1 MKTKKINY
9 NSQKFRFLIY
19 LVFAMIFTSGCKQK
33 KTTHKDSKHKKL
45 PNLVIIFTD
54 DQGYGD
60 LSCFGGE
67 HVYTPNIDN
76 MAKEGAKLTS
86 FYVASPLCTPSR
98 AALMT
103 GSYPRRV
110 SMEPPSSL
118 EVNHPNIPKGKKFPV
133 CLAAD
138 AHGLNPNEITI
149 AEIAK
154 SVGYK
159 TGMFGKW
166 HLGDQPEFLPTRQG
180 FDEFFGLPYS
190 HDIAPTHPRQHV
202 FKFPS
207 LPLLEGEKVIEMNPN
222 SDNLTQ
228 RITHKAVDFIKNH
241 KNDNF
246 LLYIPHPLPHRPWA
260 ASKEIKDEFEK
271 VLESKE
277 KVSSKLYSTAIYEID
292 WSVGQILATL
302 KEQGIDDNT
311 IVLFTSDNGPA
322 GRGGSA
328 KPLSGHK
335 GQTLEGGMRM
345 PTVIRWPNKIKA
357 GIEIDQVMTTMDVL
371 PTFAKLIGAKLPKNK
386 IDGKDILPV
395 LTEDTESPHKYFFYS
410 HWGTLEA
417 VRWGDWKLRIVKGKE
432 ALYNLKEDIAEKNN
446 VKDENPEITAQLKE
460 AMKRF
465 EDDMEKNARPV
476 GNVENPIAL
485 KMETNTNDN

>member
-1 MKTKKINY
+1 MRVI
-9 NSQKFRFLIY
+9 LILGC
-19 LVFAMIFTSGCKQK
+19 LVLMSSCGFFKEAK
-33 KTTHKDSKHKKL
+33 SKGDT
-45 PNLVIIFTD
+45 PNVVIIFTD

-67 HVYTPNIDN
+67 HVYTPNIDQ
-76 MAKEGAKLTS
+76 MAKDGAKLTS

-118 EVNHPNIPKGKKFPV
+118 EVNRPNIPKGKKFPV

-138 AHGLNPNEITI
+138 ANGLNPDEVTI

-154 SVGYK
+154 TAGYR

-166 HLGDQPEFLPTRQG
+166 HLGDQPEFLPTKQG

-222 SDNLTQ
+222 PDYLTK
-228 RITHKAVDFIKNH
+228 RITNKAVDFIKNH
-241 KNDNF
+241 KDENF

-260 ASKEIKDEFEK
+260 ASNEIKEK
-271 VLESKE
+271 YKQVLTNEQ
-277 KVSSKLYSTAIYEID
+277 KLSPTMYATAVYDID
-292 WSVGQILATL
+292 WSVGQILSTL
-302 KEQGIDDNT
+302 KEQGIDNNT

-322 GRGGSA
+322 GNGGSA
-328 KPLSGHK
+328 KPLSGRK

-345 PTVIRWPNKIKA
+345 PTVIKWPNKIKA
-357 GIEIDQVMTTMDVL
+357 GIEIDELITTMDIL
-371 PTFAKLIGAKLPKNK
+371 PTFAKLIEAELPNDRI

-395 LTEDTESPHKYFFYS
+395 LTEGANSPHEYFFYS

-417 VRWGDWKLRIVKGKE
+417 VRWKDWKLRIIKGE
-432 ALYNLKEDIAEKNN
+432 ESLFNLSTDISEKINIKDQHPKIVAE
-446 VKDENPEITAQLKE
+446 LKE
-460 AMKRF
+460 AMQNF
-465 EDDMEKNARPV
+465 EIEVTKNTRPV
-476 GNVENPIAL
+476 GKVENPKPL
-485 KMETNTNDN
+485 TLN